1 MWKSLFNG
9 QLMLVKPDCEDEV
22 TDDVNRLSNNQPFV
36 EGDLRIDNGNCV
48 IGYYEQRLNWKFY
61 QRHWI

>member
-9 QLMLVKPDCEDEV
+9 QLMLVKPGCEDEV
-22 TDDVNRLSNNQPFV
+22 TDGDNRLSNNQLFV

-48 IGYYEQRLNWKFY
+48 IGYYEQRLN
-61 QRHWI
+61 

>member
-22 TDDVNRLSNNQPFV
+22 ADDVNRLSNNQPFV

-48 IGYYEQRLNWKFY
+48 IGYYEQRLN
-61 QRHWI
+61 